1 MKTKAEHS
9 IIADAIHE
17 WHTVYLPCIR
27 NLSHNALKSYGEG
40 MGIYIDFLE
49 SSKGVTSNTICGEC
63 FRKDWIEEWIAWLK
77 EVRKCSPQTCNHRL
91 SILKNFLRFLAH
103 KKIQFIKYDC
113 DAAEIKRMQQP
124 KKQVEVITKDTIKRI
139 FASIN
144 TRTLIGKRDFALFNL
159 LYSTGTRID
168 EILSLRLSALHL
180 DETKSYILVL
190 GKGNKQR
197 TIYLLNSMVK
207 ILKHYVKLFHPA
219 NPLPSDFVF
228 FPIYGHANKKITSEA
243 ISKRLKMYVR
253 IAPQGLLEIPADFHC
268 HSFRHARATQCH
280 HSLSEVIITENIHE
294 RKQKMAQMADAF
306 VALPGGCGTFEELLE
321 VITWKQ
327 LGLHTK
333 PIIILNTKQYYN
345 PLIEML
351 NKAVE
356 EKFMKQSHSQLWT
369 VASTPEEVLLIVDEI
384 PETVAEQKY

>member
-49 SSKGVTSNTICGEC
+49 SSKGVTSNTLCGEC

-139 FASIN
+139 FAGIN

-180 DETKSYILVL
+180 DETKGYILVL

-197 TIYLLNSMVK
+197 TIYLLNSMVR
-207 ILKHYVKLFHPA
+207 ILRHYVKLFHPA

-253 IAPQGLLEIPADFHC
+253 IASQGLLEIPVDFHC
-268 HSFRHARATQCH
+268 HSFRHARATHWLEDGVNLAQIQKLLGHESIETTMKYVGVSSEQMIQALCSMEDNLTLGVEKKYKKIRNKD
-280 HSLSEVIITENIHE
+280 SLATV
-294 RKQKMAQMADAF
+294 
-306 VALPGGCGTFEELLE
+306 
-321 VITWKQ
+321 
-327 LGLHTK
+327 LGLR
-333 PIIILNTKQYYN
+333 
-345 PLIEML
+345 
-351 NKAVE
+351 
-356 EKFMKQSHSQLWT
+356 
-369 VASTPEEVLLIVDEI
+369 
-384 PETVAEQKY
+384 

>member
-49 SSKGVTSNTICGEC
+49 SSKGVTSNTLCGEC

-103 KKIQFIKYDC
+103 KKIRFIKYDC

-197 TIYLLNSMVK
+197 TIYLLNSMVR

-253 IAPQGLLEIPADFHC
+253 IASQGLHEIPADFHC
-268 HSFRHARATQCH
+268 HSFRHARATHWLEDGVNLAQIQKLLGH
-280 HSLSEVIITENIHE
+280 ESIETTMKYVGVSSE
-294 RKQKMAQMADAF
+294 QM
-306 VALPGGCGTFEELLE
+306 VQALCS
-321 VITWKQ
+321 
-327 LGLHTK
+327 
-333 PIIILNTKQYYN
+333 
-345 PLIEML
+345 M
-351 NKAVE
+351 
-356 EKFMKQSHSQLWT
+356 
-369 VASTPEEVLLIVDEI
+369 
-384 PETVAEQKY
+384 